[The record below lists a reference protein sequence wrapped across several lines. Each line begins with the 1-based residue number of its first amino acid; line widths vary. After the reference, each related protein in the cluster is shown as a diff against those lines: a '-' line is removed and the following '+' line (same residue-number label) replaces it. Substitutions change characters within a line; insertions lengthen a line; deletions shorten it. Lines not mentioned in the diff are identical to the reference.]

1 RTGGVQPSRLTPAG
15 RGAVVA
21 PPSTWACIGEPP
33 GMTLPGPAPFP
44 AVHADRLRA
53 AEATGE
59 AAVRLATSRLT
70 PDRILTPPAFENAL
84 RVLLAIGGSANAI
97 IHLPAHAGR
106 PGVPSTLTRPTRLSA
121 HT

>member
-1 RTGGVQPSRLTPAG
+1 HARGGAPPPPPPAG
-15 RGAVVA
+15 ACGVRGR
-21 PPSTWACIGEPP
+21 PTPGACLGGPRVRP
-33 GMTLPGPAPFP
+33 RPGPAPFP

-70 PDRILTPPAFENAL
+70 PDRILPPPAFENAL